1 LFLHWSIEIAFVLG
15 LIVLGGAFAGAE
27 IAIVSV
33 RASRLRE
40 LADASHRGRALH
52 DLRANP
58 ERFLATVQVGITVI
72 GATAAAF
79 GGATLAA
86 EASPFIARLGLSE
99 DTAENIALG
108 MVVVFVSYLSLVLG
122 ELVPKSLALKWP
134 ERYALASSPIIHV
147 LARIS
152 APVVWFLTASSNAV
166 LRFFGDRT
174 SFSESRISRDELLH
188 LVDEAGEAG
197 EVHPRASDIAS
208 RAIELGSLRVSAVMI
223 PRGGVRFI
231 ALDAH
236 REELIALIDEREE
249 DRFVVARGPE
259 DIVGY
264 VTARDI
270 AQMFAKGV
278 DGLTSKI
285 RPVHIVPE
293 TALALDV
300 LDILQSRRIPIAIV
314 VDESGSIEGTVDID
328 DLADEVVGALVAG
341 SPETIEY
348 VREADGALLI
358 SASARVHVVNRLLDL
373 DLPQS
378 PRWSTL
384 GGLVLHE
391 FGAMPPA
398 GTSVVLADGTSLDV
412 VEVSSRRIQR
422 LRIHPGTGSPLST
435 H

>member
-1 LFLHWSIEIAFVLG
+1 MHWSIEIAFVLG

-33 RASRLRE
+33 RSTRLRE
-40 LADASHRGRALH
+40 LADTSRRGRALH
-52 DLRANP
+52 DLRSNP

-86 EASPFIARLGLSE
+86 EASPFLTRLGLPLH
-99 DTAENIALG
+99 TAENIALG
-108 MVVVFVSYLSLVLG
+108 MVVALVSYLSLVLG

-134 ERYALASSPIIHV
+134 ERYALASAPIIHF

-152 APVVWFLTASSNAV
+152 APVVWFLTASSNVV

-188 LVDEAGEAG
+188 LVDEAGEVG

-231 ALDAH
+231 ALDAP
-236 REELIALIDEREE
+236 REALIALLDEREE
-249 DRFVVARGPE
+249 DRFIVAKGPE

-270 AQMFAKGV
+270 AQIFANGI
-278 DGLTSKI
+278 GNLASKL
-285 RPVHIVPE
+285 RPVHVVPE
-293 TALALDV
+293 TAFALDV
-300 LDILQSRRIPIAIV
+300 LDVLQSRRIPIAVV
-314 VDESGSIEGTVDID
+314 VDESGSIEGIVDID
-328 DLADEVVGALVAG
+328 DLADEVVGTLVSG
-341 SPETIEY
+341 VDTIDF
-348 VREADGALLI
+348 VREGDGSLLI
-358 SASARVHVVNRLLDL
+358 SASARIHIVNRLLDL

-398 GTSVVLADGTSLDV
+398 GASVSLSDGTSLEV

-422 LRIHPGTGSPLST
+422 LRIHPGTGSLSPT

>member
-1 LFLHWSIEIAFVLG
+1 MHWSIEVAFVIG

-33 RASRLRE
+33 RSSRLRE
-40 LADASHRGRALH
+40 LAETSRRGRALQ

-86 EASPFIARLGLSE
+86 ETTPFMTGLGLSE
-99 DTAENIALG
+99 DTAERIALG
-108 MVVVFVSYLSLVLG
+108 MVVALVSYLSLVLG

-134 ERYALASSPIIHV
+134 ERYALVSAPVLSL

-152 APVVWFLTASSNAV
+152 SPIVWFLTASSNTV
-166 LRFFGDRT
+166 LRVFGDRT

-197 EVHPRASDIAS
+197 AVHPRASDIAA

-223 PRGGVRFI
+223 PRGGIQFVAF
-231 ALDAH
+231 DAK
-236 REELIALIDEREE
+236 REDLIALIDESEE
-249 DRFVVARGPE
+249 DRFLIARGPE
-259 DIVGY
+259 DVIGY

-270 AQMFAKGV
+270 AHLFAQGTCE
-278 DGLTSKI
+278 LASKL

-300 LDILQSRRIPIAIV
+300 LGVLQSRRIPIAIV
-314 VDESGSIEGTVDID
+314 VDESGSIEGMVDID
-328 DLADEVVGALVAG
+328 DLAEEVVGTLVAG
-341 SPETIEY
+341 DTETIGL
-348 VREADGALLI
+348 VHEADGALLI
-358 SASARVHVVNRLLDL
+358 PATARVHVINRILQL

-384 GGLVLHE
+384 GGLVLNE
-391 FGAMPPA
+391 LGVMPQPGARI
-398 GTSVVLADGTSLDV
+398 TLADGTSLEV
-412 VEVSSRRIQR
+412 VEVSAHRIQR
-422 LRIHPGTGSPLST
+422 LRLRREGMTFPEILPR
-435 H
+435 